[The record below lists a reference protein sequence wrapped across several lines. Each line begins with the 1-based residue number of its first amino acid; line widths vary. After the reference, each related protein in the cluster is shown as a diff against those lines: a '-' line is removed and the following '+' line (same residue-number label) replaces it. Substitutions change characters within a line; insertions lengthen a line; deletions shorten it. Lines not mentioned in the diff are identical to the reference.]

1 MSSFG
6 ALVWQAKKCGQ
17 NHKSEQV
24 TKPVCESGLSHLA
37 WSWCAGGRPGESRAV
52 CEGGGASG
60 VGEWVQEGMKRDG
73 LEDEGSSLCGRQE
86 AGGEGQSGGG
96 SKQVCDCKG
105 QNL

>member
-1 MSSFG
+1 M
-6 ALVWQAKKCGQ
+6 
-17 NHKSEQV
+17 
-24 TKPVCESGLSHLA
+24 
-37 WSWCAGGRPGESRAV
+37 